1 MGSFFLHKNT
11 PQLCTKYMWA
21 GNFIYCVT
29 FLSLS
34 LFPSSFSLQ
43 YHTPE
48 TPSPTT
54 PSSATDDHQAFFP
67 ASSLPPTQHPALP
80 TPPHSSHPHSLHLH
94 SAHPHSHPTSL
105 PLRQTTLQVA
115 PNRHMT
121 QSQSLLVNC
130 EVVISTSVHDAYL
143 RGQHGT
149 ITSLRQG
156 IARVLVLSLSQ
167 ECQVPSNCINLV
179 TPLVGDLIRVI
190 HGPLQGMM
198 GWMFNC
204 LGEISHVRLCS
215 GHYMQVAT
223 KNIAKLAVD
232 STTPDDSCCDSP
244 LPSPLPSPTSPSLAT
259 STCMSPLLSPALLQN
274 GGFSNLTARSPYLPS
289 SNASYADSLTNSVH
303 TPANSSHM
311 RCHRQSRLPGYNTV
325 CNGTSRSGRHGQQL
339 SEQHRRQQ
347 QLAYLQMQNRR
358 GSSRGSSMRQ
368 RFQQLMQ
375 AARVNGTKTHGKN
388 QQLEQEQILL
398 QSCVDKPTEE
408 ILESVKGRQMSEYD
422 FGSTG
427 VCGCGCVWVWLA
439 CFVFYYD

>member
-1 MGSFFLHKNT
+1 
-11 PQLCTKYMWA
+11 
-21 GNFIYCVT
+21 
-29 FLSLS
+29 
-34 LFPSSFSLQ
+34 
-43 YHTPE
+43 
-48 TPSPTT
+48 
-54 PSSATDDHQAFFP
+54 
-67 ASSLPPTQHPALP
+67 
-80 TPPHSSHPHSLHLH
+80 
-94 SAHPHSHPTSL
+94 
-105 PLRQTTLQVA
+105 
-115 PNRHMT
+115 MT

-130 EVVISTSVHDAYL
+130 EVAISTSVHDAYL

-156 IARVLVLSLSQ
+156 IAGVLVLSLNQ

-179 TPLVGDLIRVI
+179 TPLVGDFVRVI

-204 LGEISHVRLCS
+204 LGEISHVKLCS

-232 STTPDDSCCDSP
+232 SSTPDNSCCDSPSP

-274 GGFSNLTARSPYLPS
+274 GGFSNLTAHSPYLSS

-311 RCHRQSRLPGYNTV
+311 RCHRQSRLPGYNTA

-368 RFQQLMQ
+368 RFQQLIQ
-375 AARVNGTKTHGKN
+375 AARINGAKSHGKN

-398 QSCVDKPTEE
+398 LSCIDKPTEE

-427 VCGCGCVWVWLA
+427 MHLCVGVCVCVCVCVCGWMCVGVDGWVGVDGCVRA
-439 CFVFYYD
+439 CECMPLRSVSRLLM